1 MCMFKSGIIL
11 KDRVFVPDYDH
22 HTEML
27 EELKIKDTEKN
38 AQNLFVRAELVP
50 ENGDVFTP
58 VETWRFNVDQ
68 DIVPDWFVAEYER
81 ERMVAAVKE
90 WAKSHIHIGKD
101 NLVIDAGRNHY
112 IKDCKNV
119 VIKGSASISEVCGSA
134 SISKVCGSAS
144 ISKVCGSASISYVYD
159 SASISEVC
167 GSASISYVCD
177 SASISYVCGSASIS
191 YVCGS
196 ASISYVYDSASIS
209 YVCDSASISYVC
221 GSASISYV
229 CGSAMIAS
237 SPYSNWSN
245 KDKVI
250 ISENA
255 TFKDNQTK
263 TIWQSGDWKVQMV
276 NTEEK

>member
-38 AQNLFVRAELVP
+38 AQNLFVRAELIP

-58 VETWRFNVDQ
+58 IETWRFNVDQ

-134 SISKVCGSAS
+134 
-144 ISKVCGSASISYVYD
+144 
-159 SASISEVC
+159 
-167 GSASISYVCD
+167 
-177 SASISYVCGSASIS
+177 
-191 YVCGS
+191 
-196 ASISYVYDSASIS
+196 
-209 YVCDSASISYVC
+209 
-221 GSASISYV
+221 
-229 CGSAMIAS
+229 MIAS

>member
-38 AQNLFVRAELVP
+38 AQNLFVRAELIP

-58 VETWRFNVDQ
+58 IETWRFNVDQ

-119 VIKGSASISEVCGSA
+119 VIKGSASISEVYGSA
-134 SISKVCGSAS
+134 SISKVC
-144 ISKVCGSASISYVYD
+144 D
-159 SASISEVC
+159 
-167 GSASISYVCD
+167 
-177 SASISYVCGSASIS
+177 
-191 YVCGS
+191 
-196 ASISYVYDSASIS
+196 
-209 YVCDSASISYVC
+209 
-221 GSASISYV
+221 
-229 CGSAMIAS
+229 SAMIAS

>member
-38 AQNLFVRAELVP
+38 AQNLFVRAELIP

-58 VETWRFNVDQ
+58 IETWRFNVDQ

-119 VIKGSASISEVCGSA
+119 VIKGSASISYVCGSA
-134 SISKVCGSAS
+134 SISK
-144 ISKVCGSASISYVYD
+144 
-159 SASISEVC
+159 
-167 GSASISYVCD
+167 
-177 SASISYVCGSASIS
+177 
-191 YVCGS
+191 
-196 ASISYVYDSASIS
+196 
-209 YVCDSASISYVC
+209 VC